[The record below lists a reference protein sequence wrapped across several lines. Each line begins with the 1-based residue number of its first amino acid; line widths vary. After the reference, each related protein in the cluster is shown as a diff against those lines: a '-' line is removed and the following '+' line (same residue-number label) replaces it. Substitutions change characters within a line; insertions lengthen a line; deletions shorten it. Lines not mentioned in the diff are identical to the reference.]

1 MPHDDEPRD
10 VNDETWTHCAR
21 WRDRW
26 AEVVKLGGG
35 GQGNAYR
42 ACRASDGREAC
53 LKVIKSMNDAERRMR
68 FFREAAAYDTIR
80 AARVPRLIESN
91 AHLHGRAEVEP
102 YIATEF
108 IVGETLRKWRNG
120 RPGVDLGVAVQ
131 MTRSLLATLREC
143 HAQDVVHR
151 DVKPD
156 NIILADDD
164 PARPVLLDFGLN
176 FHRMPDVEFAT
187 DDRQEI
193 GNRFLRLP
201 ELSAGSL
208 RKQDPS
214 SDLSFAAGI
223 LFYVLTGR
231 NPDILQDAEGR
242 LPHQRSEVLAI
253 LESAVGARLPR
264 LLSLFDH
271 AFARRIADRF
281 TTADAML
288 ARLDQVMEPRPLD
301 SGTPEDDL
309 NAIRELMDTQATR
322 RRSERV
328 KRLNDALN
336 QIQRVHDDTRKLL
349 GVPMSRRQTGFHVTG
364 DLGRNTL
371 GWVMPGSDDDVL
383 SVKCEVREVGDELV
397 IRLSGEPVFRTS
409 TETPRYGDR
418 FDEVVRSWLIARSL
432 SAVADPDALPSE
444 SGLFG
449 DRPPIGSLEQ
459 ARVGARRERRHI
471 LAFVYDPTQPK
482 RGKLGYCL
490 GYFLDNR
497 KTRETIN
504 AAFVVALVE
513 LSQVVAVTDILN
525 NKSMESPRW
534 VVFDPDL
541 QAKQQAVIYANPQE
555 GEKIACDLATR
566 YGS

>member
-1 MPHDDEPRD
+1 MPLDDEPRE
-10 VNDETWTHCAR
+10 VNDETWTDCAR

-26 AEVVKLGGG
+26 TEAVKLGSG

-42 ACRASDGREAC
+42 AHRASDGREAC
-53 LKVIKSMNDAERRMR
+53 LKVIKAKNDAERRMR
-68 FFREAAAYDTIR
+68 FFREAAAYDTVR
-80 AARVPRLIESN
+80 TAGAPRLIESN

-108 IVGETLRKWRNG
+108 IVGATLRKWRDE
-120 RPGVDLGVAVQ
+120 RQSVDLGVAVQ
-131 MTRSLLATLREC
+131 LTRSLLLTLRQC
-143 HAQDVVHR
+143 HARDVVHR

-164 PARPVLLDFGLN
+164 PARPMLLDFGLN
-176 FHRMPDVEFAT
+176 FHRMPDIEFET
-187 DDRQEI
+187 VDGQEI

-208 RKQDPS
+208 LKQDPR

-223 LFYVLTGR
+223 FFYVLTGR
-231 NPDILQDAEGR
+231 DPNILQDAEGR
-242 LPHQRSEVLAI
+242 LPHQRSEALAI
-253 LESAVGARLPR
+253 LEPAVGARLPR
-264 LLSLFDH
+264 LLPLFDH
-271 AFARRIADRF
+271 AFTPRIADRF

-309 NAIRELMDTQATR
+309 NAIREVMDTEAMR
-322 RRSERV
+322 RRSEREN
-328 KRLNDALN
+328 RLGDALK
-336 QIQRVHDDTRKLL
+336 QIQRVHDDTTKLL
-349 GVPMSRRQTGFHVTG
+349 GFPMHRRQGGFHVTG
-364 DLGRNTL
+364 DSGRNTL
-371 GWVMPGSDDDVL
+371 GWVMPGSDDAVL

-418 FDEVVRSWLIARSL
+418 FDEMVRKWLTARLL
-432 SAVADPDALPSE
+432 SAVTDPEAMPSE

-449 DRPPIGSLEQ
+449 DRPPIGSLER
-459 ARVGARRERRHI
+459 ARERARRERRHI
-471 LAFVYDPTQPK
+471 LAFVYDARQPK
-482 RGKLGYCL
+482 RGKLEYCL
-490 GYFLDNR
+490 GNFLENR
-497 KTRETIN
+497 KTRETID

-525 NKSMESPRW
+525 NRSMESARW
-534 VVFDPDL
+534 VIFDPDL
-541 QAKQQAVIYANPQE
+541 QAKQEAVIYANPQE
-555 GEKIACDLATR
+555 GEKTAFDLAIR